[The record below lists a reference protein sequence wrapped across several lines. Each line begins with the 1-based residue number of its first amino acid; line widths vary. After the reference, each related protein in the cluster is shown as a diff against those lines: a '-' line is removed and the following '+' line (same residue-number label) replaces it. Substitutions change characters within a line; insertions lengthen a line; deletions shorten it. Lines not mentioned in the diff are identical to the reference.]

1 MSQVE
6 SSEVSSDDV
15 EESWVSGFCSTS
27 GNIMFCKID
36 KAFIEDN
43 FNLYGLKLY
52 CPNQYNKALSTILDR
67 TGKFVQ
73 QLAFNC
79 NMFI

>member
-6 SSEVSSDDV
+6 SSEISSDDV
-15 EESWVSGFCSTS
+15 EESWVNGFCSAS

-52 CPNQYNKALSTILDR
+52 CPVQYNKALSTILDR
-67 TGKFVQ
+67 AGKFPMV
-73 QLAFNC
+73 FK
-79 NMFI
+79 